1 MAYQPQTSSPALT
14 QISNAAA
21 AAVNAAPNAATT
33 IVYKQLH
40 LGSDTRTRPVWQK
53 TP

>member
-1 MAYQPQTSSPALT
+1 MAYQPQSSTPAAT
-14 QISNAAA
+14 QVSDAAA
-21 AAVNAAPNAATT
+21 RAVCASQNASTT
-33 IVYKQLH
+33 IPYKQLH